1 MGFMMEIRGNIVENE
16 YDLSFSGRFTF
27 SDHLKFQKIISVVSG
42 EKKIVKVFIDLSM
55 LEFVDSAALGMIL
68 LISDILRE
76 RNGHLV
82 LKKPIGQV
90 ARILEISQF
99 SKLVNIEK

>member
-1 MGFMMEIRGNIVENE
+1 M
-16 YDLSFSGRFTF
+16 
-27 SDHLKFQKIISVVSG
+27 VVSG

-82 LKKPIGQV
+82 LKTDRSSGTYF
-90 ARILEISQF
+90 RNF
-99 SKLVNIEK
+99 SIFPNL